1 MKEFL
6 KDFRQFILDNDDLPY
21 NELTYIVFE
30 KYRDMFLDPE
40 FVVTVDEEVSNL
52 FFIFSPLMHVFDES
66 HKENKKLL
74 FELNKDI
81 LMEDEDKLNCI
92 GDGYIGTD
100 GTMVVGMAPGFYN
113 ANKTDILS
121 KPLKPSFY
129 FALTSKM
136 LREGFKSYLKRIY
149 FTNLSKL
156 CLTRNLMN
164 DKSYNNKYSYEKMYE
179 KYLHIL
185 KEEIRILKPKKILS
199 LGRDVHNFMNENKIE
214 STYAFHP
221 SYYIYRKQF
230 DIGKIN
236 YRSKIK
242 ELLEE

>member
-1 MKEFL
+1 MNEFL
-6 KDFRQFILDNDDLPY
+6 TNFRQFILDNGELPY
-21 NELTYIVFE
+21 NELTYTVFE
-30 KYRDMFLDPE
+30 KYRDQFLDPE

-52 FFIFSPLMHVFDES
+52 FFIFSPLMHAFDEE
-66 HKENKKLL
+66 HKQHKKML
-74 FELNKDI
+74 FDINKDI
-81 LMEDEDKLNCI
+81 LVEDEDKLNCV

-100 GTMVVGMAPGFYN
+100 GIMVVGMAPGFYN
-113 ANKTDILS
+113 GNKTDILS

-185 KEEIRILKPKKILS
+185 KEEIRILKPKKILA
-199 LGRDVHNFMNENKIE
+199 LGRDVYNFMNENKIE

-230 DIGKIN
+230 DIGKTN

-242 ELLEE
+242 ELLED

>member
-1 MKEFL
+1 MKKFL
-6 KDFRQFILDNDDLPY
+6 TDFRQFVLDNGELLY
-21 NELTYIVFE
+21 NELTYTVFE
-30 KYRDMFLDPE
+30 KYRDKFLDSE

-52 FFIFSPLMHVFDES
+52 FFIFSPFMHVFNES
-66 HKENKKLL
+66 DKENKKML

-81 LMEDEDKLNCI
+81 LVEDEDKLNCI
-92 GDGYIGTD
+92 GSGYIGTN
-100 GTMVVGMAPGFYN
+100 GIMIVGMAPGFYN

-179 KYLHIL
+179 KYLYIL

-199 LGRDVHNFMNENKIE
+199 LGRDVYNFMNGNGIA
-214 STYAFHP
+214 STYTFHP

-242 ELLEE
+242 ELLED